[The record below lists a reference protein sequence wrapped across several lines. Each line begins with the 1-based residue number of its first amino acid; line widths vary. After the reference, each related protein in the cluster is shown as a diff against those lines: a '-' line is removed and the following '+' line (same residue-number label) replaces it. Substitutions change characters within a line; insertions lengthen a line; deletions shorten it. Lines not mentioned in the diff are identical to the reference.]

1 MRSRQSKIE
10 NREKRLIDKVEIT
23 TGFLELLCNFFL
35 FSQAAPVKRARVF
48 AAAAADDDDDER
60 RNSES
65 PFYIVPVVP

>member
-10 NREKRLIDKVEIT
+10 NREKGLIDKVEIT

-48 AAAAADDDDDER
+48 AAAAADDDER

>member
-23 TGFLELLCNFFL
+23 TGFLELLCNFFF

-48 AAAAADDDDDER
+48 AAAAAADDER

>member
-10 NREKRLIDKVEIT
+10 NREKGLIDKVEIT
-23 TGFLELLCNFFL
+23 TGFLELLCNFFF

-48 AAAAADDDDDER
+48 AAAADDDDER

>member
-23 TGFLELLCNFFL
+23 TGFLELLCNFFF

-48 AAAAADDDDDER
+48 AAAAADDDDER

>member
-10 NREKRLIDKVEIT
+10 NREKGLIDKVEIT
-23 TGFLELLCNFFL
+23 TGFLELLCNFFF

-48 AAAAADDDDDER
+48 AAAAAADDDER

>member
-48 AAAAADDDDDER
+48 AAAAADDER

>member
-10 NREKRLIDKVEIT
+10 NREKGLIDKVEIT
-23 TGFLELLCNFFL
+23 TGFLELLCNFFF

-48 AAAAADDDDDER
+48 AAAAADDDER